1 MASDDKAET
10 EDAAAA
16 IKQEEIPS
24 LSWEQME
31 RRSFAAEQMLTE
43 INERNYDLSK
53 RVDALT
59 TLDQVQGAELMRELV
74 RLDHENLILSQ
85 KLHGIERLLK
95 SHLLSGNRL
104 ALAEISSLAGL
115 SEETS
120 LTGIVAIQSYPSL
133 EMQSNSAK
141 S

>member
-31 RRSFAAEQMLTE
+31 RRSLAAEQMLTE

-95 SHLLSGNRL
+95 SHLLSGD
-104 ALAEISSLAGL
+104 
-115 SEETS
+115 
-120 LTGIVAIQSYPSL
+120 
-133 EMQSNSAK
+133 
-141 S
+141 